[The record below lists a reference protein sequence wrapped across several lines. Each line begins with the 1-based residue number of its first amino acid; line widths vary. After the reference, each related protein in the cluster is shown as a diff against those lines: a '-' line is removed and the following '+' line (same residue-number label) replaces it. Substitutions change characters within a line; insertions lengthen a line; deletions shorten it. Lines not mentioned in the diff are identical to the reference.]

1 MLSAAAMPRDLLIYK
16 TTLLAVVDLQYTLS
30 YCTVVSPH
38 LYAYAILCLLNAIS
52 ISSNSHT
59 L

>member
-1 MLSAAAMPRDLLIYK
+1 MLSAAAMPWDLFIYK

-38 LYAYAILCLLNAIS
+38 LYAYA
-52 ISSNSHT
+52 
-59 L
+59 